1 MVAFSQEIA
10 DEICNVISCTS
21 LGIRRLKKKKGYKHW
36 PNASTVFDWRK
47 KYPKF
52 DEQYTQAKLRQA
64 QVLADEILEIADN
77 SRKDFIIVD
86 GKVKTDSEHI
96 NRSRLRIDTRKWIL
110 AKVLPKIYGDKISE
124 DKTTT
129 DTLLEK
135 LIDKL

>member
-10 DEICNVISCTS
+10 DEICSVISCTS
-21 LGIRRLKKKKGYKHW
+21 LGIRRLRKKKEHKHW
-36 PNASTVFDWRK
+36 PNPATVFDWRK

-52 DEQYTQAKLRQA
+52 NEQYTLAKVHQA
-64 QVLADEILEIADN
+64 QVLADEVLEIADN
-77 SRKDFIIVD
+77 SRKDFMIVD
-86 GKVKTDSEHI
+86 GQIKANSEHI
-96 NRSRLRIDTRKWIL
+96 NRSRLRIDTRKWL
-110 AKVLPKIYGDKISE
+110 LSKVLPKIYGDKIIE